1 MWSVILINESKSNVY
16 TTTRSAFLV
25 MRKCDTES
33 EQMSG
38 CVLGGLPVS
47 VCDLFRILISL
58 FTMHNF
64 EVTRIFFPFNGIS
77 SRETLVST
85 RCSQV
90 GPECA

>member
-1 MWSVILINESKSNVY
+1 MSPGSTGLSNNVLLAVRIIFSSVNRRLVGVY
-16 TTTRSAFLV
+16 
-25 MRKCDTES
+25 
-33 EQMSG
+33 
-38 CVLGGLPVS
+38 GLPVS
-47 VCDLFRILISL
+47 VCDLFRILIFL

-64 EVTRIFFPFNGIS
+64 EVTRFSFSLNGIS